1 MKKHLKRIRIYQGQ
15 DILIW
20 SNGTFSYGNMNF
32 PTIDEVK
39 AFIDHAFERNTENEK
54 MLSEKGT
61 G

>member
-1 MKKHLKRIRIYQGQ
+1 MKKYLKRIRIYHGQ

-32 PTIDEVK
+32 KTIDEAK
-39 AFIDHAFERNTENEK
+39 AFIDRAWGRTSKNEK
-54 MLSEKGT
+54 MLSEEGT